1 MTKKLNIE
9 TLLDRSMFQLSG
21 GEKQKI
27 ACGSVAVADQPVIV
41 LDEPTSNLDMEAI
54 KDLEIILEKW
64 KKAGK
69 TIVIAEHRLFF
80 LRNLADRVF
89 VLEDGAL
96 KHELTGKQFRELQIE
111 EMEDMGL
118 RTDSL
123 SKVMLKNT
131 AQKSDTYIKIHNVKF
146 TYSDKIHGIDIPE
159 ANIPANRV
167 IGIIGHNGA
176 GKSTFAKTLCG
187 LNRKAKG
194 NVTIKDETIL
204 AKKMSEHCYMI
215 AQDVNHMLFTESVL
229 DEILLSIPDDISA
242 KEQIEKATNTLRH
255 LDMEEGKELH
265 PMSLSGG
272 QKQRVAIA
280 SGLVSNKNILFLDE
294 PTSGLDYAHMVQ
306 TANVLK
312 HAKEQ
317 GKTVFVITHD
327 LELLSLSADY
337 ILHIENGKIKDCYL
351 LDDEGYIKLRN
362 FFIQ

>member
-1 MTKKLNIE
+1 M
-9 TLLDRSMFQLSG
+9 
-21 GEKQKI
+21 
-27 ACGSVAVADQPVIV
+27 
-41 LDEPTSNLDMEAI
+41 
-54 KDLEIILEKW
+54 
-64 KKAGK
+64 
-69 TIVIAEHRLFF
+69 
-80 LRNLADRVF
+80 
-89 VLEDGAL
+89 
-96 KHELTGKQFRELQIE
+96 
-111 EMEDMGL
+111 
-118 RTDSL
+118 
-123 SKVMLKNT
+123 
-131 AQKSDTYIKIHNVKF
+131 
-146 TYSDKIHGIDIPE
+146 
-159 ANIPANRV
+159 
-167 IGIIGHNGA
+167 
-176 GKSTFAKTLCG
+176 
-187 LNRKAKG
+187 
-194 NVTIKDETIL
+194 NVTIKDEKIL

-265 PMSLSGG
+265 PLSLSGG

-280 SGLVSNKNILFLDE
+280 SGLVSNINILILDE